1 MGDLD
6 RGETQMKRVRTLLTR
21 AIVAA
26 LLLVALSANVAS
38 ANPGSAGTEPG
49 PSSGTTSIPEDPGL
63 D

>member
-1 MGDLD
+1 
-6 RGETQMKRVRTLLTR
+6 MKRVRTLLTR